1 MRRQAKAPRDGLS
14 WLKQYRWELT
24 VLMAMV
30 LVGMTIGWA
39 TRSTPPNAGD
49 VMLALQE
56 YAAFAADDEAANLPD
71 SPREMTLGEVAA
83 RTRHVKLLKTKES
96 DDDDYW
102 LADTDVSIAWTGSQA
117 THIKLQFRMR
127 QKGTAWIITDARHL

>member
-1 MRRQAKAPRDGLS
+1 MRRQPKPPRDALS
-14 WLKQYRWELT
+14 WVKQYRWELT
-24 VLMAMV
+24 VLAIMV
-30 LVGMTIGWA
+30 AVGVMIGWA

-56 YAAFAADDEAANLPD
+56 YAAFATEDDTTNLPA

-83 RTRHVKLLKTKES
+83 RTKHVKLLLTKES
-96 DDDDYW
+96 NDGDFW
-102 LADTDVSIAWTGSQA
+102 LTDTDVSIAWTGSQA

-127 QKGTAWIITDARHL
+127 QKGAAWIITDARHL